1 MTAKK
6 KELIVTS
13 ALPYANGPLH
23 FGHLLEHIQTD
34 IWVRSQRIIGNDCIY
49 LCASDAHGTPI
60 MMKAEEENVS
70 PEKLVKKYMKE
81 HKNTLE
87 KFQVNHDCYYQTH
100 SEENKKYSE
109 LIYNNALKNGY
120 ISKQNIKQ
128 LFDQERNLFLADRY
142 VQGTCPKCNASKQ
155 YGDNCDACGAK
166 YEATELL
173 NPISIFSNKPPII
186 KESEHLFFSLTKLES
201 EIKEWIDKSSLQDS
215 VNNKLQE
222 WFKDG
227 LMDWDISRDA
237 PYFGF
242 KIPGFEDKFFYVWL
256 DAPIGYIG
264 TLEKYL
270 KDSKNKLS
278 AQDLWSDNSSYEIY
292 HFIGKDIL
300 NFHAL
305 FWPALLHAAEFKKPS
320 NVFVHGFLTLNG
332 NKMSKSKG
340 NFLLADQYSVELNSD
355 YLRYYLASKLTNK
368 IDDIDFNFEDFQKKV
383 NTDLVGKF
391 INIASRVQKFLN
403 SNDNKIGADLDE
415 NLIKDFQNEAI
426 DIFDDF
432 IRLDY
437 SNACKR
443 IMKLADTAN
452 QYIDHNQ
459 PWILVK
465 ESINKKEVIKISSTS
480 MNLFRILNICLEPII
495 PETAFKI
502 KSYLNLK
509 KDSFDNLKLLIKNH
523 EIQKFEPLIERI
535 DDDKIDK
542 LREASKSERNY
553 N

>member
-1 MTAKK
+1 MTTKK

-34 IWVRSQRIIGNDCIY
+34 IWVRAQRILGNHCIY

-60 MMKAEEENVS
+60 MMKAEEENVP
-70 PEKLVKKYMKE
+70 PEKLVDKYMKE
-81 HKNTLE
+81 HKKTLE
-87 KFQVNHDCYYQTH
+87 AFQVSHDCYYQTH

-109 LIYNNALKNGY
+109 LIYNAALKKGF
-120 ISKQNIKQ
+120 ISKKNIKQ
-128 LFDQERNLFLADRY
+128 LFDEEKKLFLADRY
-142 VQGTCPKCNASKQ
+142 VQGNCPKCNAPNQ
-155 YGDNCDACGAK
+155 YGDNCDVCGAK

-173 NPISIFSNKPPII
+173 NPISIFSKKSPVV
-186 KESEHLFFSLTKLES
+186 KESEHFFFTLTKLE
-201 EIKEWIDKSSLQDS
+201 KEVKKWIDESSLQDS
-215 VNNKLQE
+215 VINKLQE

-242 KIPGFEDKFFYVWL
+242 KIPGYEDKFFYVWL

-264 TLEKYL
+264 TLEKFL
-270 KDSKNKLS
+270 NDSGNKQS
-278 AQDLWSDNSSYEIY
+278 AKDLWSKDSNYEIY

-305 FWPALLHAAEFKKPS
+305 FWPALLHAAEFKKPT

-340 NFLLADQYSVELNSD
+340 NFLLADQYAAELKSD
-355 YLRYYLASKLTNK
+355 FLRYYLASKLTNK
-368 IDDIDFNFEDFQKKV
+368 IDDIDFNLEDFQKKV

-391 INIASRVQKFLN
+391 INIASRVQKFLK
-403 SNDNKIGADLDE
+403 SNGNRIGSELDE
-415 NLIKDFQNEAI
+415 KIVDSFRNETTLIFSDYVT
-426 DIFDDF
+426 
-432 IRLDY
+432 LDY
-437 SNACKR
+437 SNAIKK
-443 IMKLADTAN
+443 IMKLADLAN

-459 PWILVK
+459 PWVLAREKVN
-465 ESINKKEVIKISSTS
+465 EKEVIKISSTG

-495 PETAFKI
+495 PETTSKI
-502 KSYLNLK
+502 KLYLNLEQ
-509 KDSFDNLKLLIKNH
+509 DNLENLESSMKNH
-523 EIQKFEPLIERI
+523 EIQNFKPLIERI
-535 DDDKIDK
+535 EDEKIEN
-542 LREASKSERNY
+542 LTEVSKSG
-553 N
+553 

>member
-1 MTAKK
+1 MTTKK
-6 KELIVTS
+6 KELIITS

-34 IWVRSQRIIGNDCIY
+34 IWVRTQRILGNKCIY

-60 MMKAEEENVS
+60 MMKAEEENTS
-70 PEKLVKKYMKE
+70 PEKLVDKYMNE
-81 HKNTLE
+81 HKKTLE
-87 KFQVNHDCYYQTH
+87 AFQVNHDCYYQTH

-109 LIYNNALKNGY
+109 LIYNNALKNGF
-120 ISKQNIKQ
+120 ISKKNIKQ
-128 LFDQERNLFLADRY
+128 LYDQEKKLFLADRY
-142 VQGTCPKCNASKQ
+142 VQGNCPKCNAPHQ
-155 YGDNCDACGAK
+155 YGDNCDVCGAK

-173 NPISIFSNKPPII
+173 NPVSIFSKKTPVI
-186 KESEHLFFSLTKLES
+186 KESEHLFFSLTKLEN
-201 EIKEWIDKSSLQDS
+201 EVKEWIDKSSLQES
-215 VNNKLQE
+215 VVNKLQE

-270 KDSKNKLS
+270 KDMKEKIN
-278 AQDLWSDNSSYEIY
+278 AYDLWKESSEFEIY

-305 FWPALLHAAEFKKPS
+305 FWPALLHAAEFKKPT

-332 NKMSKSKG
+332 NKMSKSKQ
-340 NFLLADQYSVELNSD
+340 NFLLADQYSKELNSD
-355 YLRYYLASKLTNK
+355 YLRYYLATKLTNK
-368 IDDIDFNFEDFQKKV
+368 IDDIDFNLEDFQKKV

-391 INIASRVQKFLN
+391 INIASRVNKFLKTN
-403 SNDNKIGADLDE
+403 NNKLGSKIDE
-415 NLIKDFQNEAI
+415 VLIKEFHMEAKNV
-426 DIFDDF
+426 FDDF
-432 IRLDY
+432 VNLDY

-443 IMKLADTAN
+443 IMKLADMAN
-452 QYIDHNQ
+452 QYIDKNQ
-459 PWILVK
+459 PWVLAK
-465 ESINKKEVIKISSTS
+465 ESINEKEIIQISSTAI
-480 MNLFRILNICLEPII
+480 NLFRILNICLEPII
-495 PETAFKI
+495 PETASKI

-509 KDSFDNLKLLIKNH
+509 DDSYDNLEVFIKNH
-523 EIQKFEPLIERI
+523 EIESFEPLMTRIE
-535 DDDKIDK
+535 DDNIAYLQKV
-542 LREASKSERNY
+542 SESG
-553 N
+553 

>member
-1 MTAKK
+1 MTTKK

-34 IWVRSQRIIGNDCIY
+34 IWVRAQRILGNHCIY

-60 MMKAEEENVS
+60 MMKAEEENVP
-70 PEKLVKKYMKE
+70 PEKLVDKYMKE
-81 HKNTLE
+81 HKKTLE
-87 KFQVNHDCYYQTH
+87 AFQVSHDCYYQTH

-109 LIYNNALKNGY
+109 LIYNAALKNGF
-120 ISKQNIKQ
+120 ISKKNIKQ
-128 LFDQERNLFLADRY
+128 LFDEEKKLFLADRY
-142 VQGTCPKCNASKQ
+142 IQGNCPKCNAPNQ

-173 NPISIFSNKPPII
+173 NPISIFSKKSPIV
-186 KESEHLFFSLTKLES
+186 KESEHFFFTLTKLE
-201 EIKEWIDKSSLQDS
+201 KEVKKWIDESSLQDS
-215 VNNKLQE
+215 VINKLQE

-242 KIPGFEDKFFYVWL
+242 KIPGYEDKFFYVWL

-264 TLEKYL
+264 TLEKFL
-270 KDSKNKLS
+270 NDSGNNQS
-278 AQDLWSDNSSYEIY
+278 AKDLWSKDSNYEIY

-305 FWPALLHAAEFKKPS
+305 FWPALLHAAEFKKPT

-340 NFLLADQYSVELNSD
+340 NFLLADQYAAELKSD
-355 YLRYYLASKLTNK
+355 FLRYYLASKLTNK
-368 IDDIDFNFEDFQKKV
+368 IDDIDFNLEDFQKKV

-391 INIASRVQKFLN
+391 INIASRVQKFLKSSGN
-403 SNDNKIGADLDE
+403 RIGSELDE
-415 NLIKDFQNEAI
+415 KIVDSFRNETSAI
-426 DIFDDF
+426 FSDYVT
-432 IRLDY
+432 LDY
-437 SNACKR
+437 SNAIKK
-443 IMKLADTAN
+443 IMKLADSAN

-459 PWILVK
+459 PWVLAREKVN
-465 ESINKKEVIKISSTS
+465 EKEVIKISSTG
-480 MNLFRILNICLEPII
+480 MNLFRILNNCLEPII
-495 PETAFKI
+495 PETTSKI
-502 KSYLNLK
+502 KLYLNLEQ
-509 KDSFDNLKLLIKNH
+509 DNLENLESSIKNH
-523 EIQKFEPLIERI
+523 EIQNFKPLIERI
-535 DDDKIDK
+535 EDEKIEN
-542 LREASKSERNY
+542 LIEVSKSG
-553 N
+553 

>member
-1 MTAKK
+1 MTTKK
-6 KELIVTS
+6 KELIITS

-34 IWVRSQRIIGNDCIY
+34 IWVRTQRILGNKCIY

-60 MMKAEEENVS
+60 MMKAEEENTS
-70 PEKLVKKYMKE
+70 PEKLVDKYMNE
-81 HKNTLE
+81 HKKTLE
-87 KFQVNHDCYYQTH
+87 AFQVNHDCYYQTH

-109 LIYNNALKNGY
+109 LIYNNALKNGF
-120 ISKQNIKQ
+120 ISKKNIKQ
-128 LFDQERNLFLADRY
+128 LYDQEKKLFLADRY
-142 VQGTCPKCNASKQ
+142 VQGNCPKCNAPHQ
-155 YGDNCDACGAK
+155 YGDNCDVCGAK

-173 NPISIFSNKPPII
+173 NPVSIFSKKTPVI
-186 KESEHLFFSLTKLES
+186 KESEHLFFSLTKLEN
-201 EIKEWIDKSSLQDS
+201 EVKEWIDKSSLQES
-215 VNNKLQE
+215 VVNKLQE

-270 KDSKNKLS
+270 KDMKEKIN
-278 AQDLWSDNSSYEIY
+278 AYDLWKESSEFEIY

-305 FWPALLHAAEFKKPS
+305 FWPALLHAAEFKKPT

-332 NKMSKSKG
+332 NKMSKSKQ
-340 NFLLADQYSVELNSD
+340 NFLLADQYSKELNSD
-355 YLRYYLASKLTNK
+355 YLRYYLATKLTNK
-368 IDDIDFNFEDFQKKV
+368 IDDIDFNLEDFQKKV

-391 INIASRVQKFLN
+391 INIASRVNKFLKN
-403 SNDNKIGADLDE
+403 NNNKLGSKIDE
-415 NLIKDFQNEAI
+415 VLIKEFHMEAKNV
-426 DIFDDF
+426 FDDF
-432 IRLDY
+432 VNLDY

-443 IMKLADTAN
+443 IMKLADMAN
-452 QYIDHNQ
+452 QYIDKNQ
-459 PWILVK
+459 PWVLAK
-465 ESINKKEVIKISSTS
+465 ESINEKEIIQISSTAI
-480 MNLFRILNICLEPII
+480 NLFRILNICLEPII
-495 PETAFKI
+495 PETASKI

-509 KDSFDNLKLLIKNH
+509 DDSYVNLEVFIKNH
-523 EIQKFEPLIERI
+523 EIESFEPLMTRIE
-535 DDDKIDK
+535 DDNITYLQKV
-542 LREASKSERNY
+542 SESG
-553 N
+553 

>member
-1 MTAKK
+1 MTTKK

-34 IWVRSQRIIGNDCIY
+34 IWVRSQRILGNSCIY
-49 LCASDAHGTPI
+49 LCASDSHGTPI
-60 MMKAEEENVS
+60 MMKADEENIS
-70 PEKLVKKYMKE
+70 PEKLVDKYMNE
-81 HKNTLE
+81 HKRTLNL
-87 KFQVNHDCYYQTH
+87 FQVNHDCYYQTH

-109 LIYNNALKNGY
+109 LIYKNALNNGY
-120 ISKQNIKQ
+120 ISKKKIKQ
-128 LFDQERNLFLADRY
+128 LFDEEKNLFLADRY
-142 VQGTCPKCNASKQ
+142 VQGGCPKCNEPNQ
-155 YGDNCDACGAK
+155 YGDNCDVCGAK
-166 YEATELL
+166 YEATELK
-173 NPISIFSNKPPII
+173 NPISIFSKKTPII
-186 KESEHLFFSLTKLES
+186 KESEHIFFNLKDLEQ
-201 EIKEWIDKSSLQDS
+201 EIKTWIDESSLQES

-242 KIPGFEDKFFYVWL
+242 KIPGYEDKFFYVWL

-264 TLEKYL
+264 TLEKFL
-270 KDSKNKLS
+270 KDTNSNDS
-278 AQDLWSDNSSYEIY
+278 AKDLWDKDSSHEIY

-305 FWPALLHAAEFKKPS
+305 FWPALLHAADFKKPS

-332 NKMSKSKG
+332 KKMSKSKG
-340 NFLLADQYSVELNSD
+340 NFLLADQYSAELDSD

-368 IDDIDFNFEDFQKKV
+368 IDDIDFDLKDFQKKV

-391 INIASRVQKFLN
+391 INIASRVQKFLKV
-403 SNDNKIGADLDE
+403 NDNKLGSDLEE
-415 NLIKDFQNEAI
+415 NLLDVFIKETKL
-426 DIFDDF
+426 IFEDYEN
-432 IRLDY
+432 LDY

-443 IMKLADTAN
+443 IMKLADSAN

-459 PWILVK
+459 PWVLAK
-465 ESINKKEVIKISSTS
+465 EKINEKEVIKISSTG

-495 PETAFKI
+495 PKTTSTI
-502 KSYLNLK
+502 KDYLNLSE
-509 KDSFDNLKLLIKNH
+509 DSFEKVGVAIKNH
-523 EIQKFEPLIERI
+523 EIQSFKPLIKRI
-535 DDDKIDK
+535 EDNKIEK
-542 LREASKSERNY
+542 LIEASKSG
-553 N
+553 

>member
-1 MTAKK
+1 MTTKK
-6 KELIVTS
+6 KELIITS

-34 IWVRSQRIIGNDCIY
+34 IWVRTQRILGNKCIY

-60 MMKAEEENVS
+60 MMKAEEENTS
-70 PEKLVKKYMKE
+70 PEKLVDKYMNE
-81 HKNTLE
+81 HKKTLE
-87 KFQVNHDCYYQTH
+87 AFQVNHDCYYQTH

-109 LIYNNALKNGY
+109 LIYNNALKNGF
-120 ISKQNIKQ
+120 ISKKNIKQ
-128 LFDQERNLFLADRY
+128 LYDQEKKLFLADRY
-142 VQGTCPKCNASKQ
+142 VQGNCPKCNAPHQ
-155 YGDNCDACGAK
+155 YGDNCDVCGAK

-173 NPISIFSNKPPII
+173 NPVSIFSKKTPVI
-186 KESEHLFFSLTKLES
+186 KESEHLFFSLTKLEN
-201 EIKEWIDKSSLQDS
+201 EVKEWIDKSSLQES
-215 VNNKLQE
+215 VVNKLQE

-270 KDSKNKLS
+270 KDMKEEIN
-278 AQDLWSDNSSYEIY
+278 AYDLWKESSEFEIY

-305 FWPALLHAAEFKKPS
+305 FWPALLHAAEFKKPT

-332 NKMSKSKG
+332 NKMSKSKQ
-340 NFLLADQYSVELNSD
+340 NFLLADQYSKELNSD
-355 YLRYYLASKLTNK
+355 YLRYYLATKLTNK
-368 IDDIDFNFEDFQKKV
+368 IDDIDFNLEDFQKKV

-391 INIASRVQKFLN
+391 INIASRVNKFLKN
-403 SNDNKIGADLDE
+403 NNNKLGSKIDE
-415 NLIKDFQNEAI
+415 VLIKEFHMEAKNV
-426 DIFDDF
+426 FDDF
-432 IRLDY
+432 VNLDY

-443 IMKLADTAN
+443 IMKLADMAN
-452 QYIDHNQ
+452 QYIDKNQ
-459 PWILVK
+459 PWVLAK
-465 ESINKKEVIKISSTS
+465 ESINEKEIIQISSTAI
-480 MNLFRILNICLEPII
+480 NLFRILNICLEPII
-495 PETAFKI
+495 PETASKI

-509 KDSFDNLKLLIKNH
+509 DDSYVNLEVFIKNH
-523 EIQKFEPLIERI
+523 EIESFEPLMTRIE
-535 DDDKIDK
+535 DDNITYLQKV
-542 LREASKSERNY
+542 SESG
-553 N
+553 

>member
-1 MTAKK
+1 MTTKK
-6 KELIVTS
+6 KELIITS

-34 IWVRSQRIIGNDCIY
+34 IWVRTQRILGNKCIY

-60 MMKAEEENVS
+60 MMKAEEENTS
-70 PEKLVKKYMKE
+70 PEKLVDKYMNE
-81 HKNTLE
+81 HKKTLE
-87 KFQVNHDCYYQTH
+87 AFQVNHDCYYQTH

-109 LIYNNALKNGY
+109 LIYNNALKNGF
-120 ISKQNIKQ
+120 ISKKNIKQ
-128 LFDQERNLFLADRY
+128 LYDQEKKLFLADRY
-142 VQGTCPKCNASKQ
+142 VQGNCPKCNAPHQ
-155 YGDNCDACGAK
+155 YGDNCDVCGAK

-173 NPISIFSNKPPII
+173 KPVSIFSKKTPVI
-186 KESEHLFFSLTKLES
+186 KESEHLFFSLTKLEN
-201 EIKEWIDKSSLQDS
+201 EVKEWIDKSSLQES
-215 VNNKLQE
+215 VVNKLQE

-270 KDSKNKLS
+270 KDTKEEIN
-278 AQDLWSDNSSYEIY
+278 AYDLWKESSEFEIY

-305 FWPALLHAAEFKKPS
+305 FWPALLHAAEFKKPT

-332 NKMSKSKG
+332 NKMSKSKQ
-340 NFLLADQYSVELNSD
+340 NFLLADQYSKELNSD
-355 YLRYYLASKLTNK
+355 YLRYYLATKLTNK
-368 IDDIDFNFEDFQKKV
+368 IDDIDFNLEDFQKKV

-391 INIASRVQKFLN
+391 INIASRVNKFLKN
-403 SNDNKIGADLDE
+403 NKLGSKVDE
-415 NLIKDFQNEAI
+415 VLIKEFHMEAKNVFNDFVN
-426 DIFDDF
+426 
-432 IRLDY
+432 LDY

-443 IMKLADTAN
+443 IMKLADMAN
-452 QYIDHNQ
+452 QYIDKNQ
-459 PWILVK
+459 PWVLAK
-465 ESINKKEVIKISSTS
+465 ESINEKEIFKISSTAI
-480 MNLFRILNICLEPII
+480 NLFRILNICLEPII
-495 PETAFKI
+495 PETASKI

-509 KDSFDNLKLLIKNH
+509 DDSYVNLEVFLKNH
-523 EIQKFEPLIERI
+523 EIESFEPLMTRIE
-535 DDDKIDK
+535 DDNIAYLQKV
-542 LREASKSERNY
+542 SESG
-553 N
+553 

>member
-1 MTAKK
+1 MTTKK

-34 IWVRSQRIIGNDCIY
+34 IWVRSQRIVGNDCIY

-70 PEKLVKKYMKE
+70 PEKLVDKYMNE
-81 HKNTLE
+81 HKKTLRT
-87 KFQVNHDCYYQTH
+87 FQVFHDCYYQTH

-109 LIYNNALKNGY
+109 LIYNTALKNGY

-128 LFDQERNLFLADRY
+128 LYDQERNLFLADRY
-142 VQGTCPKCNASKQ
+142 VQGNCPKCNAPNQ
-155 YGDNCDACGAK
+155 YGDNCDVCGAK

-173 NPISIFSNKPPII
+173 NPISIFSNKTPVI
-186 KESEHLFFSLTKLES
+186 KESEHLFFTLTKLEK

-215 VNNKLQE
+215 IINKLQE

-264 TLEKYL
+264 TLEKFL
-270 KDSKNKLS
+270 KDSKNKLT
-278 AQDLWSDNSSYEIY
+278 AKDLWSENSTHEIY

-305 FWPALLHAAEFKKPS
+305 FWPALLHAAQFKKPS

-340 NFLLADQYSVELNSD
+340 NFLLADQYSSELKSD
-355 YLRYYLASKLTNK
+355 FLRYYLASKLTNK
-368 IDDIDFNFEDFQKKV
+368 IDDIALNLEDFQKKV

-391 INIASRVQKFLN
+391 INIASRVQKFLKT
-403 SNDNKIGADLDE
+403 NDNKIGLDLDE
-415 NLIKDFQNEAI
+415 DLIEDFQNEAKV
-426 DIFDDF
+426 IFDDL
-432 IRLDY
+432 INLDY

-459 PWILVK
+459 PWILAK
-465 ESINKKEVIKISSTS
+465 ESINQKEVIKISSTA

-495 PETAFKI
+495 PETASKI
-502 KSYLNLK
+502 KKYLNLK
-509 KDSFDNLKLLIKNH
+509 NDDLDNLNISIKNH
-523 EIQKFEPLIERI
+523 EVQNFEPLIERI
-535 DDDKIDK
+535 EDDKIDK
-542 LREASKSERNY
+542 LKEASKSE
-553 N
+553 

>member
-1 MTAKK
+1 MTTKK

-34 IWVRSQRIIGNDCIY
+34 IWVRAQRILGNHCIY

-60 MMKAEEENVS
+60 MMKAEEENVP
-70 PEKLVKKYMKE
+70 PERLVDKYMKE
-81 HKNTLE
+81 HKKTLE
-87 KFQVNHDCYYQTH
+87 AFQVSHDCYYQTH

-109 LIYNNALKNGY
+109 LIYNAALKNGF
-120 ISKQNIKQ
+120 ISKKNIKQ
-128 LFDQERNLFLADRY
+128 LFDEEKKLFLADRY
-142 VQGTCPKCNASKQ
+142 VQGNCPKCDAPNQ

-173 NPISIFSNKPPII
+173 NPISIFSKKSPVV
-186 KESEHLFFSLTKLES
+186 KESEHFFFTLTKLQ
-201 EIKEWIDKSSLQDS
+201 KEVKKWIDESSLQDS
-215 VNNKLQE
+215 VINKLQE

-242 KIPGFEDKFFYVWL
+242 KIPGYEDKFFYVWL

-264 TLEKYL
+264 TLEKFL
-270 KDSKNKLS
+270 NDSGNKQS
-278 AQDLWSDNSSYEIY
+278 AEDLWSKDSNYEIY

-305 FWPALLHAAEFKKPS
+305 FWPALLHAAEFKKPT

-340 NFLLADQYSVELNSD
+340 NFLLADQYAAKLKSD
-355 YLRYYLASKLTNK
+355 FLRYYLASKLTNK
-368 IDDIDFNFEDFQKKV
+368 IDDIDFNLEDFQKKV

-391 INIASRVQKFLN
+391 INIASRVQKFLK
-403 SNDNKIGADLDE
+403 SNGNRIGSELDE
-415 NLIKDFQNEAI
+415 KIVESFRNETSAI
-426 DIFDDF
+426 FSDYVT
-432 IRLDY
+432 LDY
-437 SNACKR
+437 SNAIKK
-443 IMKLADTAN
+443 IMKLADSAN

-459 PWILVK
+459 PWVLAREKVN
-465 ESINKKEVIKISSTS
+465 EKEVIKISSTG

-495 PETAFKI
+495 PETTSKI
-502 KSYLNLK
+502 KLYLNLEQ
-509 KDSFDNLKLLIKNH
+509 DNLENLESSIKNH
-523 EIQKFEPLIERI
+523 EIQNFKPLIERI
-535 DDDKIDK
+535 EDEKIEN
-542 LREASKSERNY
+542 LIEVSKSG
-553 N
+553 

>member
-1 MTAKK
+1 MTTKK

-34 IWVRSQRIIGNDCIY
+34 IWVRSQRIVGNDCIY

-60 MMKAEEENVS
+60 MMKAEEENVT
-70 PEKLVKKYMKE
+70 PEKLVNKYMNE
-81 HKNTLE
+81 HKKTLRA
-87 KFQVNHDCYYQTH
+87 FQVCHDCYYQTH

-109 LIYNNALKNGY
+109 LIYNTALKNGY

-128 LFDQERNLFLADRY
+128 LYDQERNLFLADRY
-142 VQGTCPKCNASKQ
+142 VQGNCPKCNAPNQ
-155 YGDNCDACGAK
+155 YGDNCDVCGAK

-173 NPISIFSNKPPII
+173 NPISIFSNKTPVI
-186 KESEHLFFSLTKLES
+186 KESEHLFFTLTKLEK
-201 EIKEWIDKSSLQDS
+201 EIKECINKSSLQDS
-215 VNNKLQE
+215 VINKLQE

-264 TLEKYL
+264 TLEKFL
-270 KDSKNKLS
+270 KDSKNKLT
-278 AQDLWSDNSSYEIY
+278 AKDLWSENSTHEIY

-305 FWPALLHAAEFKKPS
+305 FWPALLHAAQFKKPS

-340 NFLLADQYSVELNSD
+340 NFLLADQYSAELKSD
-355 YLRYYLASKLTNK
+355 FLRYYLASKLTNK

-391 INIASRVQKFLN
+391 INIASRVQKFLKT
-403 SNDNKIGADLDE
+403 NDNKIGIDLDE
-415 NLIKDFQNEAI
+415 DLIKDFQNETKA
-426 DIFDDF
+426 IFDDL
-432 IRLDY
+432 INLDY

-459 PWILVK
+459 PWILAK
-465 ESINKKEVIKISSTS
+465 ESINQKEVIKISSTA

-495 PETAFKI
+495 PETASKI
-502 KSYLNLK
+502 KEYLNLK
-509 KDSFDNLKLLIKNH
+509 DDGLDNLNISIKNH
-523 EIQKFEPLIERI
+523 EVQKFEPLIERI

-542 LREASKSERNY
+542 LKEASKSE
-553 N
+553 

>member
-1 MTAKK
+1 MTTKK

-34 IWVRSQRIIGNDCIY
+34 IWVRAQRILGNHCIY

-60 MMKAEEENVS
+60 MMKAEEENVP
-70 PEKLVKKYMKE
+70 PEKLVDKYMKE
-81 HKNTLE
+81 HKKTLE
-87 KFQVNHDCYYQTH
+87 AFQVSHDCYYQTH

-109 LIYNNALKNGY
+109 LIYNAALKNGF
-120 ISKQNIKQ
+120 ISKKNIKQ
-128 LFDQERNLFLADRY
+128 LFDEEKKLFLADRY
-142 VQGTCPKCNASKQ
+142 VQGNCPKCNAPNQ
-155 YGDNCDACGAK
+155 YGDNCDVCGAK

-173 NPISIFSNKPPII
+173 NPISIFSKKSPVV
-186 KESEHLFFSLTKLES
+186 KESEHFFFTLTKLE
-201 EIKEWIDKSSLQDS
+201 KEVKKWIDESSLQDS
-215 VNNKLQE
+215 VINKLQE

-242 KIPGFEDKFFYVWL
+242 KIPGYEDKFFYVWL

-270 KDSKNKLS
+270 NDSENKQS
-278 AQDLWSDNSSYEIY
+278 AKDLWSKDSNYEIY

-305 FWPALLHAAEFKKPS
+305 FWPALLHAAEFKKPT

-340 NFLLADQYSVELNSD
+340 NFLLADQYAAELKSD
-355 YLRYYLASKLTNK
+355 FLRYYLASKLTNK
-368 IDDIDFNFEDFQKKV
+368 IDDIDFNLEDFQKKV

-391 INIASRVQKFLN
+391 INIASRVQKFLK
-403 SNDNKIGADLDE
+403 SNGNRIGSELDE
-415 NLIKDFQNEAI
+415 KIVESFRNETSAI
-426 DIFDDF
+426 FSDYVT
-432 IRLDY
+432 LDY
-437 SNACKR
+437 SNAIKK
-443 IMKLADTAN
+443 IMKLADSAN

-459 PWILVK
+459 PWVLAREKVN
-465 ESINKKEVIKISSTS
+465 EKEVIKISSTG

-495 PETAFKI
+495 PETTSKI
-502 KSYLNLK
+502 KLYLNLEQ
-509 KDSFDNLKLLIKNH
+509 DNLENLESSIKNH
-523 EIQKFEPLIERI
+523 EIQNFKPLIERI
-535 DDDKIDK
+535 ENEKIEN
-542 LREASKSERNY
+542 LTEVSKSG
-553 N
+553 

>member
-1 MTAKK
+1 MTTKK

-34 IWVRSQRIIGNDCIY
+34 IWVRAQRILGNHCIY

-60 MMKAEEENVS
+60 MMKAEEENVP
-70 PEKLVKKYMKE
+70 PEKLVDKYMKE
-81 HKNTLE
+81 HKKTLE
-87 KFQVNHDCYYQTH
+87 AFQVSHDCYYQTH

-109 LIYNNALKNGY
+109 LIYNAALKNGF
-120 ISKQNIKQ
+120 ISKKNIKQ
-128 LFDQERNLFLADRY
+128 LFDEEKKLFLADRY
-142 VQGTCPKCNASKQ
+142 VQGNCPKCNADDQ
-155 YGDNCDACGAK
+155 YGDNCDSCGAK
-166 YEATELL
+166 YEATELV
-173 NPISIFSNKPPII
+173 NPKSIFSKKSPVI
-186 KESEHLFFSLTKLES
+186 KESEHFFFTLTKLE
-201 EIKEWIDKSSLQDS
+201 KEVKNWIDNSPLQES
-215 VNNKLQE
+215 VINKLQE

-242 KIPGFEDKFFYVWL
+242 KIPGHEDKFFYVWL

-264 TLEKYL
+264 TLEKFL
-270 KDSKNKLS
+270 KDTKNKLS
-278 AQDLWSDNSSYEIY
+278 AKDLWSETSNYEIY

-340 NFLLADQYSVELNSD
+340 NFLLANQYSEELKTD
-355 YLRYYLASKLTNK
+355 FLRYYLASKLTNK
-368 IDDIDFNFEDFQKKV
+368 IDDIDLNLKDFQKKV

-391 INIASRVQKFLN
+391 VNIASRVQKFLK
-403 SNDNKIGADLDE
+403 SNGNKIGPILDE
-415 NLIKDFQNEAI
+415 EIIEKFRNDATT
-426 DIFDDF
+426 IFDDY
-432 IRLDY
+432 LNLNY
-437 SNACKR
+437 SNACKK
-443 IMKLADTAN
+443 IMKLADSAN

-459 PWILVK
+459 PWVLVK
-465 ESINKKEVIKISSTS
+465 EEINLKEVIKISSTG

-495 PETAFKI
+495 PETTSKI
-502 KSYLNLK
+502 KQYLNLTE
-509 KDSFDNLKLLIKNH
+509 DNLSKLSTLIKNH
-523 EIQKFEPLIERI
+523 EIQNFEPLVERI
-535 DDDKIDK
+535 EDKKIEN
-542 LREASKSERNY
+542 LIEVSKSGGN
-553 N
+553 